1 MLAILA
7 AAALVPVLAIALT
20 AGVHVMPSSWFHA
33 AFAGAGGALTAIAA
47 VALSISAARQRD
59 GRAVLLSL
67 AFSVMATGLLV
78 HAFATPFWLVGMN
91 GLVQLAG
98 ALNLPAGG
106 VILAASALPALRR
119 PVRVGPLLRIQVA
132 VVVALAGTAGAIALS
147 TRTCPRVPSP
157 RSLPAH
163 LVFAT
168 GAPLL
173 GRPRVARRRAPSCS
187 PAALATCSSA
197 SAWSA
202 RRRRVRAARYSMMD
216 LAGWIAH
223 ALSSPAS
230 RSSASPPRSTCA
242 TASPRGRWSATC
254 APRTSSSTRRRS
266 SARACA
272 P

>member
-1 MLAILA
+1 M
-7 AAALVPVLAIALT
+7 PVLAIALT
-20 AGVHVMPSSWFHA
+20 AGVDVMPSSWFHA

-106 VILAASALPALRR
+106 AILAASALPALRR
-119 PVRVGPLLRIQVA
+119 PVRVGLLLRIQVA
-132 VVVALAGTAGAIALS
+132 VVVALATAGAIATLDS
-147 TRTCPRVPSP
+147 HLIPVLPSP

-168 GAPLL
+168 GPRCSASSRGAP
-173 GRPRVARRRAPSCS
+173 GAPSCS
-187 PAALATCSSA
+187 PAGSPTCSSA
-197 SAWSA
+197 SGWS
-202 RRRRVRAARYSMMD
+202 
-216 LAGWIAH
+216 G
-223 ALSSPAS
+223 
-230 RSSASPPRSTCA
+230 SSAPSTGC
-242 TASPRGRWSATC
+242 
-254 APRTSSSTRRRS
+254 SSTR
-266 SARACA
+266 
-272 P
+272 

>member
-119 PVRVGPLLRIQVA
+119 PVRVGLLLRIQVA
-132 VVVALAGTAGAIALS
+132 VVVALATAGAIADARLAPD
-147 TRTCPRVPSP
+147 PRAPEPAQPP
-157 RSLPAH
+157 RAPRLRHRAPRCSASSR
-163 LVFAT
+163 
-168 GAPLL
+168 GAP
-173 GRPRVARRRAPSCS
+173 GARSSS
-187 PAALATCSSA
+187 PAGSPTCSSA
-197 SAWSA
+197 SGWS
-202 RRRRVRAARYSMMD
+202 
-216 LAGWIAH
+216 G
-223 ALSSPAS
+223 
-230 RSSASPPRSTCA
+230 SSAPSTGC
-242 TASPRGRWSATC
+242 
-254 APRTSSSTRRRS
+254 SSTR
-266 SARACA
+266 
-272 P
+272 